1 MAEEARFFIR
11 TALYSLGLAVIYWFA
26 TANTGG
32 SASGGY
38 DPIGTILLV
47 GTVLACGA
55 FGAVV
60 VAISPAARANP
71 DDRAEAAPQPVARIW
86 QRLAQLIGFADA
98 SDPHELGPLED
109 WPDALPARSHWP
121 VVGALGASLAL
132 LGLVF
137 GAWLLPPGVTL
148 VGLAVW
154 GWIR

>member
-26 TANTGG
+26 TANSGG
-32 SASGGY
+32 SAAGGY
-38 DPIGTILLV
+38 DPIGTVLLV
-47 GTVLACGA
+47 ATVLACGA

-60 VAISPAARANP
+60 VGLAPAVRANP
-71 DDRAEAAPQPVARIW
+71 DEAAPAAARPISRAW

-98 SDPHELGPLED
+98 SDPHQLGPLED
-109 WPDALPARSHWP
+109 WPDALPARSPWP

-132 LGLVF
+132 LSLVF
-137 GAWLLPPGVTL
+137 GPWLLPPGVTL
-148 VGLAVW
+148 VALAVW